1 MKKALFIIN
10 PSSGRQNFLNMVEGL
25 AGKLVMQQLVSH
37 IDVVYTKKQED
48 AKNAAAQIKE
58 GQYDFVTA
66 IGGDGTLNEVI
77 NGVILSGT
85 RTPIAVISAGTVN
98 DFASYLNLPQ
108 NVDGFCE
115 MIRDFHCKSVDVG
128 KVNDKYFVNVLAGG
142 LLTDVGYKVTKELK
156 AIMGKMAYYVEGAKD
171 LPKNL
176 FNTVTLGFESEE
188 YTKDVEALLFIVANS
203 RSVGGFKNM
212 ASLASVSDGL
222 LDVLVLRKVEFPN
235 ITNLLIKILQG
246 DHINHPSVD
255 YFQTKALKIRNL
267 DEENP
272 VIVDYDGECFGQLP
286 VEVEVIPDAIE
297 ILVPKNKKKEISKR
311 TRKESL

>member
-1 MKKALFIIN
+1 MKALFIIN
-10 PSSGRQNFLNMVEGL
+10 PSSGRQNFLDMVEALTGRL
-25 AGKLVMQQLVSH
+25 IMKQLVSH

-48 AKNAAAQIKE
+48 AKKAAAAIKE

-66 IGGDGTLNEVI
+66 VGGDGTLNEVI

-98 DFASYLNLPQ
+98 DFANYLNLPQ
-108 NVDGFCE
+108 NVSDFCY
-115 MIRDFHCKSVDVG
+115 MIEKFQCKEVDVG
-128 KVNDKYFVNVLAGG
+128 MVNEQYFVNVLAGG
-142 LLTDVGYKVTKELK
+142 LLTDVGYKVPKELK
-156 AIMGKMAYYVEGAKD
+156 AIMGKMAYYVECAKD

-176 FNTVTLGFESEE
+176 FNTMKLRFESEE
-188 YTKDVEALLFIVANS
+188 YNQEVEALVFIIANS

-212 ASLASVSDGL
+212 ASLASVSDGM

-255 YFQTKALKIRNL
+255 YFQTKYLKITDL
-267 DEENP
+267 GEKQS
-272 VIVDYDGECFGQLP
+272 VTVDYDGECFGELP
-286 VEVEVIPDAIE
+286 VEVKVVPKAIQ
-297 ILVPKNKKKEISKR
+297 ILVPEKELIVKETKKMK
-311 TRKESL
+311 